1 MNIFIAYP
9 SLLCSGRSHDPWIW
23 SQKESRS
30 SNLLILDIK
39 FITVQGEGR
48 EKNNFCRGRGLTATP
63 LPPPL
68 AVLSRLSSKTLRC
81 VAVCIYLLD
90 PN

>member
-9 SLLCSGRSHDPWIW
+9 TLLCSGRSHDTWIC
-23 SQKESRS
+23 SQKESKS

-39 FITVQGEGR
+39 FITIQGEGR
-48 EKNNFCRGRGLTATP
+48 EKKFFLQGAGPDSHTP
-63 LPPPL
+63 ASAPGS
-68 AVLSRLSSKTLRC
+68 VVSSKILRC